1 MPRKVSAVLFA
12 LGVGLIVLLGAA
24 GLVVTAQGARFAGR
38 VADEARALWAVPAGP
53 PAGPVHPSALPPPV
67 RRYAEASGALRR
79 LPVSASPTAE
89 RGERPG
95 EGGQARA
102 RTARLPHVGS
112 FRLGDRWLPIRGVQ
126 YLAADP
132 PGFVWWGRVR
142 LAPGVWVDGRDRS
155 VAGEGNMRVVAA
167 STWTLADVRG
177 PELDQGALVRLL
189 GELTWLPGALVDARY
204 VTWAP
209 RDARS
214 ARARLAVGGRA
225 VEATFHFGP
234 DGLPERFEAERH
246 REVDGRT
253 VLTPFVGHLA
263 DFRQVDG
270 VRVPFRLEAAWVIE
284 GREQPYARWEVER
297 FELDRA
303 EPFR

>member
-1 MPRKVSAVLFA
+1 MPRKATSVLWAV
-12 LGVGLIVLLGAA
+12 GVALIVLLGTA

-38 VADEARALWAVPAGP
+38 VAAEARALWAVPAGP
-53 PAGPVHPSALPPPV
+53 PARPVDPSALPPPV
-67 RRYAEASGALRR
+67 RRYAEVSGALRR
-79 LPVSASPTAE
+79 
-89 RGERPG
+89 PG
-95 EGGQARA
+95 ARV
-102 RTARLPHVGS
+102 ARLRHVGS
-112 FRLGDRWLPIRGVQ
+112 FRLGDRWRPIRGVQ

-155 VAGEGNMRVVAA
+155 VAGEGNMLIVAA
-167 STWTLADVRG
+167 STWTLADARG

-189 GELTWLPGALVDARY
+189 GELTWLPGALVDPRY

-214 ARARLAVGGRA
+214 ARATLAVGGRA
-225 VEATFHFGP
+225 VEALFHFGP

-246 REVDGRT
+246 REVDGRS

-270 VRVPFRLEAAWVIE
+270 VRVPFRLEAAWVVD